1 MTIQHTVTDYFQLV
15 QRLRTLEA
23 TKLSTWKTL
32 GYLPDALYGTFSGV
46 SRADRRAVVAF
57 YHRGVALIGTC
68 IAAAALA
75 VAAVAT
81 AMLGLAVSAPIAAV
95 ALAAVAY
102 ATIAHFL
109 FFGPLS
115 SLTQI
120 KRVMYGFPTKSS
132 CARREADEAAW
143 RGRIHQRRAAS

>member
-1 MTIQHTVTDYFQLV
+1 MTIGHTIADYFQLV

-23 TKLSTWKTL
+23 TKVSTWKTL
-32 GYLPDALYGTFSGV
+32 GYLPDALYGSFSGV
-46 SRADRRAVVAF
+46 SRADRRTIVVF

-68 IAAAALA
+68 VAAAALA

-81 AMLGLAVSAPIAAV
+81 AMLGLAVSGPIAAV
-95 ALAAVAY
+95 AVAAVAY
-102 ATIAHFL
+102 VAVAHFV

-120 KRVMYGFPTKSS
+120 KRVMCGFPTKSS
-132 CARREADEAAW
+132 CAQREADEAAW
-143 RGRIHQRRAAS
+143 RGRMRQRQAAS

>member
-1 MTIQHTVTDYFQLV
+1 MTIQHTIADYFQLV
-15 QRLRTLEA
+15 HRLRTLEA

-46 SRADRRAVVAF
+46 SRDRRTVVAF

-81 AMLGLAVSAPIAAV
+81 AMLGLAVSGPIAAV

-132 CARREADEAAW
+132 CAQREADEAAW
-143 RGRIHQRRAAS
+143 RGRMRQRQAAS